1 MSYSNVTMTSDH
13 SDNTKHTTTIYSSLY
28 MIFHTII
35 ALFALF
41 LSWKCN
47 QDKFNL
53 GAFIIALLCPYLY
66 IIWALAAHGGCGIF

>member
-1 MSYSNVTMTSDH
+1 
-13 SDNTKHTTTIYSSLY
+13 